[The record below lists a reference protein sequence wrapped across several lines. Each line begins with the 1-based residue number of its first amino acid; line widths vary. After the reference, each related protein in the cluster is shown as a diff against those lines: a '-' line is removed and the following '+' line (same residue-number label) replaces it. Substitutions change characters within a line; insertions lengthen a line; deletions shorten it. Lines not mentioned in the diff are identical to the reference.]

1 VAKSGVVVVNKVTG
15 AFSIDLT
22 GYHGKGCSVDARAFT
37 VGSTVTKD
45 IHKKEWDQVQTEQ
58 KGQSQCS

>member
-1 VAKSGVVVVNKVTG
+1 MAKSGVVVVNKVTG
-15 AFSIDLT
+15 EFSIDLT

-45 IHKKEWDQVQTEQ
+45 VHKKEWNQVQTSAQQQEN
-58 KGQSQCS
+58 KS